1 MDGNQAIRLVMQQVG
16 QTQAHLSYLNNGL
29 ITRNAQQ
36 GYLINCYAPNE
47 DSPRAGYFVT
57 QDGQVEQIW

>member
-1 MDGNQAIRLVMQQVG
+1 MQQVG
-16 QTQAHLSYLNNGL
+16 QAQAHLSYLNNGL